1 MSTTSSRLPL
11 SLPNILLVGG
21 SFAGAI
27 VTLVLENWFG
37 AALLLT
43 LGVGGLLSALLARRA
58 GAGDWLRINAIE
70 YRDERDVRLAGHG
83 FAVVG
88 AWALVL
94 STLELVAATIF
105 LGALVTRSVLSAHG
119 TIEFRFDGT
128 TVASALLVTIAA
140 LQVFVVALV
149 WGIANTR
156 AVKRGGV
163 SGVRA

>member
-11 SLPNILLVGG
+11 SLPNVLLVGG
-21 SFAGAI
+21 SFAGAVVTI
-27 VTLVLENWFG
+27 VVENWFG
-37 AALLLT
+37 AALLLA
-43 LGVGGLLSALLARRA
+43 LGLGGLISALLARRA

-70 YRDERDVRLAGHG
+70 YRDERDARLAIHG

-105 LGALVTRSVLSAHG
+105 LGALVTRSVLGAQGS
-119 TIEFRFDGT
+119 IEFRFDGT
-128 TVASALLVTIAA
+128 TVVAALLVTFTA
-140 LQVFVVALV
+140 LQLFVLALV

-156 AVKRGGV
+156 AVKRG
-163 SGVRA
+163 